1 MSKLSAEAIATVN
14 GAIATRL
21 KRNLAGTTT
30 ICADCVIH
38 DTLFA
43 AAGALLA
50 GDAAIFAA
58 LRFVGKPFFRKE
70 FLFAGS
76 EGEVLS
82 AIFADDDFVAI
93 HVLPT
98 FLYFFV
104 KPDYSG
110 RCS

>member
-58 LRFVGKPFFRKE
+58 LRLVGKSFFRKK
-70 FLFAGS
+70 FLFAGG

-93 HVLPT
+93 HVLPSI
-98 FLYFFV
+98 LYIF
-104 KPDYSG
+104 
-110 RCS
+110 C